1 MRWNM
6 GMLHRGFVVLGI
18 AALVI
23 GWTVYTADQVVKEV
37 GRTVAFGL
45 KPFEIDVNRA
55 LKGDRLVRADGEP
68 MEEYLFHKL
77 AETR

>member
-6 GMLHRGFVVLGI
+6 GMLRRGFVVFGI
-18 AALVI
+18 VALVT

-55 LKGDRLVRADGEP
+55 AKGDRLIFANGTP
-68 MEEYLFHKL
+68 AEEAAFHTAKM
-77 AETR
+77 R